1 MFHPFDRV
9 TQDGNG
15 KSRTYTV
22 FDAISCSPNGAE
34 VWKTLS
40 DGSISGLT
48 LSGQTSFADGTAPLP
63 SMTFGTDNTK
73 GFYSQSTN
81 AIGVALAGA
90 ELFRFSTSGL
100 SIFSDVIGLR
110 LGTLSDAIILRGAA
124 DTIDQRR
131 STNAQTF
138 RLYNTFTDAA
148 NYERV
153 NFAWSSSIFDI
164 AAAAAGTGSVRA
176 IRLDGSTIGFRIA
189 GSTRWQV
196 DASGH
201 FMAVTDNTNDIGASG
216 ANRPRNGFFA
226 GTLSY
231 GTFTGNADAP
241 VTGFITITDSG
252 GTTRKLAVIA

>member
-48 LSGQTSFADGTAPLP
+48 LSGQTSFADGTASLP
-63 SMTFGTDNTK
+63 SITFGTDNTK

-81 AIGVALAGA
+81 AIGMALAGA

-138 RLYNTFTDAA
+138 RVYNTFTDAS
-148 NYERV
+148 NYER
-153 NFAWSSSIFDI
+153 
-164 AAAAAGTGSVRA
+164 AAISWATNVLTIGTEAAGTGSGRNVQFTR
-176 IRLDGSTIGFRIA
+176 GGTRIFDFTSNTLNLSQNITF
-189 GSTRWQV
+189 G
-196 DASGH
+196 
-201 FMAVTDNTNDIGASG
+201 TDNANDIGAVG
-216 ANRPRNGFFA
+216 ATRPRNGFFA